1 MSAGACANDATQI
14 DRLTLQFPTTLRN
27 ILRKI
32 DDGGAGVVFFVDS
45 ERTLLGVIS
54 DGDIRRDLLNGL
66 TLEEEISKD
75 SRWFN
80 VKPYTAKQNV
90 QLSELWKILNSGVSV
105 VPIVDDDNRVID
117 FASKDKIRN
126 IPILEPSIGN
136 QEIVN
141 LIECANSGWIS
152 SQGPFIAEFERLFN
166 QYFNVGDCSVAVSN
180 GTVALH
186 LALATLGIGPGDEV
200 LVPNFTFAASI
211 NAIIHA
217 GATPVLIDIDPE
229 TWTIDMEGVRKS
241 FSESTKAI
249 MPVHIYGQPAH
260 IDEISNFARINNL
273 LVIEDCA
280 ESLGAT
286 YKERRVGLDG
296 DCGCFSF
303 FANKVITTGEGGM
316 LLFRDPEKAAHARI
330 LRDHGMSANKKYW
343 HEYAGFNFRMTNMQA
358 AIGVAQ
364 MARIDD
370 FRMQRKDIFSLYRKN
385 LVDHPLVEF
394 MPRNAWS
401 ENSYWLFTIRIRG
414 VNEKVRDGI
423 IKKMSLRGIDARPGF
438 YPLHLMSPYERFGN
452 KSGYP
457 ASIAISANMIS
468 LPSSSNLKKN
478 DISYI
483 SNSLIDVLKEIN

>member
-1 MSAGACANDATQI
+1 MSYPACVINLSQL
-14 DRLTLQFPTTLRN
+14 DRLTLKLPTTLRN

-32 DDGGAGVVFFVDS
+32 DDGGMGVVFFVDS
-45 ERTLLGVIS
+45 KQTLLGVIS
-54 DGDIRRDLLNGL
+54 DGDIRRDLLKGL

-75 SRWFN
+75 SNWFN
-80 VKPYTAKQNV
+80 GMPYKVKQNA

-105 VPIVDDDNRVID
+105 VPIVDDEDRVID
-117 FASKDKIRN
+117 FATKDKIRN

-152 SQGPFIAEFERLFN
+152 SQGRFISEFEGLFN
-166 QYFNVGDCSVAVSN
+166 QYFGVEDGSVAVSN

-186 LALATLGIGPGDEV
+186 LALVTLGIGPGDEV

-217 GATPVLIDIDPE
+217 GATPVLIDINPE
-229 TWTIDMEGVRKS
+229 TWTIDMEEVGKS
-241 FSESTKAI
+241 LSSSTKAI

-260 IDEISNFARINNL
+260 IDEISNFARKNNL

-286 YKERRVGLDG
+286 YKGRRVGLDG
-296 DCGCFSF
+296 DCSCFSF

-316 LLFRDPEKAAHARI
+316 LLFRDPEKAAHAQI
-330 LRDHGMSANKKYW
+330 LRDHGMSTNKKYW

-358 AIGVAQ
+358 SIGVAQ

-370 FRMQRKDIFSLYRKN
+370 FRMLRKHIFDLYRKS
-385 LVDHPLVEF
+385 LDGHPLIEF
-394 MPRNAWS
+394 MPSNDWS

-414 VNEKVRDGI
+414 LNEKIRDETL
-423 IKKMSLRGIDARPGF
+423 KKMSLRGIDARPGF
-438 YPLHLMSPYERFGN
+438 YPLHLMKPYQEFRN
-452 KSGYP
+452 KSGYS

-483 SNSLIDVLKEIN
+483 SNSLIEVLREIN